1 MQKAPTSKKK
11 KKKKKRQNVK
21 SLRVT
26 ITDISYAFSN
36 TGVAVPRLLHLGFM
50 FLETRWVPKS

>member
-1 MQKAPTSKKK
+1 MQKAPTS